1 MKKSMTLCVAAVMLL
16 ALCACG
22 ARTEPETV
30 RSPYD
35 GLIACL
41 EAGDYDGARAMI
53 DAMEKN
59 KEPLETEIA
68 ETDTAAIRPPEV
80 QPESVIHADIELV
93 ELTPHNV
100 REYFEFTEEFHI
112 GEQSSCTQYITL
124 KEEYRDRL
132 LSLEKAQLE
141 ISFQCC
147 NAYGSIDLEEGEFQS
162 DFYEPISQEK
172 VWLELDNNGSAWL
185 NGMIPYSNRGY
196 FPEYAMDVEIASGT
210 GTLILTA
217 E

>member
-68 ETDTAAIRPPEV
+68 ETLENYLVCVCVRV
-80 QPESVIHADIELV
+80 CVSVD
-93 ELTPHNV
+93 
-100 REYFEFTEEFHI
+100 
-112 GEQSSCTQYITL
+112 
-124 KEEYRDRL
+124 
-132 LSLEKAQLE
+132 
-141 ISFQCC
+141 
-147 NAYGSIDLEEGEFQS
+147 
-162 DFYEPISQEK
+162 
-172 VWLELDNNGSAWL
+172 
-185 NGMIPYSNRGY
+185 M
-196 FPEYAMDVEIASGT
+196 
-210 GTLILTA
+210 
-217 E
+217 